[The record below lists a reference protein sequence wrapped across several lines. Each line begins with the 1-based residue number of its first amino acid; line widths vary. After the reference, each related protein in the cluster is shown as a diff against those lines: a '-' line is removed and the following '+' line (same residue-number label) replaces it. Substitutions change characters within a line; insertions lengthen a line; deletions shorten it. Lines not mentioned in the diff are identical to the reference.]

1 MSLESKL
8 VWTRFKKSVEIEFH
22 TVPEFPKEK
31 PTPPKYAYL
40 DELKLRVQKID
51 WKFLKW
57 EWPSSILTFPYIQL
71 LFQNPFTGHLSQTFK
86 TNDNDAHKIG
96 GTFKV
101 SETYQ
106 PYIY

>member
-1 MSLESKL
+1 MSLESKLQDWHTRSCNFPPIKIPKTSWDDWVVKQSGTGTTLQNLIFNL

-51 WKFLKW
+51 
-57 EWPSSILTFPYIQL
+57 
-71 LFQNPFTGHLSQTFK
+71 
-86 TNDNDAHKIG
+86 
-96 GTFKV
+96 
-101 SETYQ
+101 
-106 PYIY
+106 